1 MSLIDSENPSLLFLD
16 NIKNNIFFTNDLSD
30 NNLSDFYTESKK
42 EFPLKPIKFILTKN
56 QVPEINLLQKKT
68 IKLNEPNV
76 TNGGRW
82 SREEQRL
89 FAEAVLKYGNDWK
102 KIQNHIVSRNLTQV
116 RSHAQKF
123 LMKLKEH
130 NFFINKGLDLSMS
143 WTKVMNYL
151 NTTLTYDELK
161 DVLFS
166 VEQSGDE
173 KIGKKKVK
181 KTNQKNLEK
190 KENSDTNSNL
200 DTNSGNI
207 IFFEEEKDRYKYSIK
222 NKTIVKEEDEEQ
234 ILKKFIEC
242 FNSPSGNIT
251 LNTSFEEE
259 SYKESENDDIVYK
272 FFNDKSIN
280 YSNSN
285 IDNNI

>member
-151 NTTLTYDELK
+151 NTTLSYDELK

-259 SYKESENDDIVYK
+259 SYKESENDDIIDK

-285 IDNNI
+285 IDKNI

>member
-16 NIKNNIFFTNDLSD
+16 NIKNNIFFTHDLSD
-30 NNLSDFYTESKK
+30 NNLCAFYTESKK

>member
-30 NNLSDFYTESKK
+30 NYLSDFYTESKK

>member
-16 NIKNNIFFTNDLSD
+16 NIKNNIFFTND
-30 NNLSDFYTESKK
+30 LSDFYTESKK